1 MTKIGTAFFAGLA
14 LLATVPAAAQTPA
27 KLPYPV
33 KLVTLVT
40 HSTPGA
46 GSDVV
51 LREMIKY
58 LERYIDTKFIVENDE
73 GGSGAKAMA
82 RVAGAKPDGSMLY
95 ATTPTYILTS
105 LLSKPSRTY
114 RDLEPLVNTFTDS
127 EVVYTR
133 ADAPYKSLNDVI
145 AKARASRGRWGVSN
159 PASLERESAEQLK
172 TNAKVNAAIVSHD
185 GGGDMMINV
194 LNGTLDMGVGEI
206 DEIRAQLEGRK
217 VRVLA
222 TFNPNRLPGFPG
234 VPTVSELGYK
244 VVVSKFRGLAGP
256 KGLPPSLIKTWEQ
269 AIQRVLADPE
279 FKKSYAEDDLVADY
293 IPHDQYV
300 PFIEKFAADSGNFL
314 KTAGMIR

>member
-1 MTKIGTAFFAGLA
+1 MMKIGTGFLAGLA
-14 LLATVPAAAQTPA
+14 LLTAIPASAQAPA

-33 KLVTLVT
+33 KVVTLVT
-40 HSTPGA
+40 HSSPGA

-58 LERYIDTKFIVENDE
+58 LERYIDAKFIVENDE
-73 GGSGAKAMA
+73 GGSGAKAIA
-82 RVAGAKPDGSMLY
+82 RVASARPDGSMLY

-105 LLSKPSRTY
+105 LLSKPSRTFH
-114 RDLEPLVNTFTDS
+114 DLEPLVNTFTDA

-145 AKARASRGRWGVSN
+145 ARARRARGEWGVSN
-159 PASLERESAEQLK
+159 PASLEREAAEQLK
-172 TNAKVNAAIVSHD
+172 TNAKVNAAIVSHN
-185 GGGDMMINV
+185 GGGDMMIDV

-222 TFNPNRLPGFPG
+222 TFNPNRLPGYPA

-256 KGLPPSLIKTWEQ
+256 KGLPPSLVKTWEQ
-269 AIQRVLADPE
+269 AIQKVLADPE
-279 FKKSYAEDDLVADY
+279 FKKGYTEDDLVADY
-293 IPHDQYV
+293 IPHDQYG
-300 PFIEKFAADSGNFL
+300 PFIEKFAIDQGSFL
-314 KTAGMIR
+314 KTTGVIH

>member
-82 RVAGAKPDGSMLY
+82 RVAGARPDGSMLY

-222 TFNPNRLPGFPG
+222 TFNPNRLPGFPA

-293 IPHDQYV
+293 IPHDQYG

>member
-14 LLATVPAAAQTPA
+14 LVAAIPAAAQTPA

-33 KLVTLVT
+33 KLVTFVT
-40 HSTPGA
+40 HSSPGA

-114 RDLEPLVNTFTDS
+114 HDLEPLVNTFTDS

-222 TFNPNRLPGFPG
+222 TFNPNRLPGFPA

-279 FKKSYAEDDLVADY
+279 FKKSYAEDDLVAAY
-293 IPHDQYV
+293 IPHDQYGL
-300 PFIEKFAADSGNFL
+300 FIEKFAADSGNFL

>member
-1 MTKIGTAFFAGLA
+1 MMKIGTALFAGMA
-14 LLATVPAAAQTPA
+14 LLAAIPAAAQTPA

-33 KLVTLVT
+33 KVVTLVT
-40 HSTPGA
+40 HSSPGA

-58 LERYIDTKFIVENDE
+58 LERYIDAKFIVENDE
-73 GGSGAKAMA
+73 GGSGTKAVA
-82 RVAGAKPDGSMLY
+82 RVAGARPDGSMLY

-105 LLSKPSRTY
+105 LLSKPSKTY
-114 RDLEPLVNTFTDS
+114 RDLEPVVNTFTDA

-133 ADAPYKSLNDVI
+133 ANAPYKSLNDVI
-145 AKARASRGRWGVSN
+145 ARARTARGEWGVSN
-159 PASLERESAEQLK
+159 PASLEREAAEELK
-172 TNAKVNAAIVSHD
+172 TDAKVNAAIVSHN
-185 GGGDMMINV
+185 GGGDMMIDV

-222 TFNPNRLPGFPG
+222 TFNPNRLPGYPA

-256 KGLPPSLIKTWEQ
+256 KGLSPSLIKTWEQ

-279 FKKSYAEDDLVADY
+279 FKKSYTEDDLVADY
-293 IPHDQYV
+293 IPHDKYG
-300 PFIEKFAADSGNFL
+300 PFIEKFATDQGSFL
-314 KTAGMIR
+314 KTTGVIH

>member
-1 MTKIGTAFFAGLA
+1 MKIGTALFAGMA
-14 LLATVPAAAQTPA
+14 LLAAIPAAAQTPA

-33 KLVTLVT
+33 KVVTLVT
-40 HSTPGA
+40 HSSPGA

-58 LERYIDTKFIVENDE
+58 LERYIDAKFIVENDE
-73 GGSGAKAMA
+73 GGSGTKAVA
-82 RVAGAKPDGSMLY
+82 RVAGARPDGSMLY

-105 LLSKPSRTY
+105 LLSKPSKTY
-114 RDLEPLVNTFTDS
+114 RDLEPVVNTFTDA

-133 ADAPYKSLNDVI
+133 ANAPYKSLNDVI
-145 AKARASRGRWGVSN
+145 ARARTARGEWGVSN
-159 PASLERESAEQLK
+159 PASLEREAAEELK
-172 TNAKVNAAIVSHD
+172 TDAKVNAAIVSHN
-185 GGGDMMINV
+185 GGGDMMIDV

-222 TFNPNRLPGFPG
+222 TFNPNRLPGYPA

-256 KGLPPSLIKTWEQ
+256 KGLSPSLIKTWEQ

-279 FKKSYAEDDLVADY
+279 FKKSYTEDDLVADY
-293 IPHDQYV
+293 IPHDKYG
-300 PFIEKFAADSGNFL
+300 PFIEKFATDQGSFL
-314 KTAGMIR
+314 KTTGVIH

>member
-1 MTKIGTAFFAGLA
+1 MMKIGTALLAGLV
-14 LLATVPAAAQTPA
+14 LLAAVPAAAQTPA

-222 TFNPNRLPGFPG
+222 TFNPNRLPGFPA

-293 IPHDQYV
+293 IPHDQYG

>member
-1 MTKIGTAFFAGLA
+1 MTKIGKAYFAGLA
-14 LLATVPAAAQTPA
+14 LLAAIPAAAQTPA

-40 HSTPGA
+40 HSSPGA

-82 RVAGAKPDGSMLY
+82 RVAAAKPDGSMLY

-114 RDLEPLVNTFTDS
+114 HDLEPLVNTFTDS

-145 AKARASRGRWGVSN
+145 AKARVSRGRWGVSN

-222 TFNPNRLPGFPG
+222 TFNPNRLPGFPA

-293 IPHDQYV
+293 IPHDQYG

>member
-1 MTKIGTAFFAGLA
+1 MMKIGTALLAGLA

-222 TFNPNRLPGFPG
+222 TFNPNRLPGFPT

-293 IPHDQYV
+293 IPHDQYG

>member
-1 MTKIGTAFFAGLA
+1 MKIATAFVAGLA
-14 LLATVPAAAQTPA
+14 LLAAIPAAAQTPA

-33 KLVTLVT
+33 KVVTLIT
-40 HSTPGA
+40 HSSPGA

-58 LERYIDTKFIVENDE
+58 LERYIDARFIVENDE
-73 GGSGAKAMA
+73 GGSGAKAVA
-82 RVAGAKPDGSMLY
+82 RVATAKPDGSMLY

-105 LLSKPSRTY
+105 LLSKPSKTY
-114 RDLEPLVNTFTDS
+114 RDLEPVVNTFTDA

-133 ADAPYKSLNDVI
+133 ASAPYKSLNDVI
-145 AKARASRGRWGVSN
+145 ARARAARGEWGVSN
-159 PASLERESAEQLK
+159 PASLEREAAEQLK
-172 TNAKVNAAIVSHD
+172 TDAKVNAAIVSHN
-185 GGGDMMINV
+185 GGGDMMIDV

-222 TFNPNRLPGFPG
+222 TFNPNRLPGFPA

-256 KGLPPSLIKTWEQ
+256 KGLPPAVIKTWELAVQ
-269 AIQRVLADPE
+269 KMLADPE
-279 FKKSYAEDDLVADY
+279 FKKSYTEDDLVADY
-293 IPHDQYV
+293 IPHDQYG
-300 PFIEKFAADSGNFL
+300 PFINKFAADSASFL
-314 KTAGMIR
+314 KTTGVIH

>member
-1 MTKIGTAFFAGLA
+1 MVKIGTALFAGLA
-14 LLATVPAAAQTPA
+14 LLAAAPAGAQTPA
-27 KLPYPV
+27 KLPYSV
-33 KLVTLVT
+33 KVVTLVT
-40 HSTPGA
+40 HSSPGA

-58 LERYIDTKFIVENDE
+58 LERYIDAKFIVENDE
-73 GGSGAKAMA
+73 GGSGAKAIA

-114 RDLEPLVNTFTDS
+114 RDLEPLVNSFTDS
-127 EVVYTR
+127 EVIYTR
-133 ADAPYKSLNDVI
+133 ANAPYKSLNDVI
-145 AKARASRGRWGVSN
+145 ARARAARGEWGVSN
-159 PASLERESAEQLK
+159 PASLEREAAEELK
-172 TNAKVNAAIVSHD
+172 TGAKVNAAIVSHN
-185 GGGDMMINV
+185 GGGDMMIDV

-222 TFNPNRLPGFPG
+222 TFNPNRLPGFPA

-256 KGLPPSLIKTWEQ
+256 KGLPPALVRTWEQ

-279 FKKSYAEDDLVADY
+279 FKKSYTEDDLVADY
-293 IPHDQYV
+293 IPHDQYGA
-300 PFIEKFAADSGNFL
+300 FIDKFAADSANFL
-314 KTAGMIR
+314 KTTGVIH